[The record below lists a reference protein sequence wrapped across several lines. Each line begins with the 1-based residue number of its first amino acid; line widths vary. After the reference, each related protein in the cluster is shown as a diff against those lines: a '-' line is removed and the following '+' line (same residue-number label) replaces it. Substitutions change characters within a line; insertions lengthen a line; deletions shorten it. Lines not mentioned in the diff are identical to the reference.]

1 VPASSSELQVTIAL
15 AVSAA
20 ALASAVL
27 LLVTIASL
35 RAARRW
41 RHWRLASHEGTWH
54 EALHVAT
61 ENPDAAPLPPIA
73 RIDLPEFLVLWN
85 HLQESLRGAA
95 SDNLSQLLRRQG
107 VDRRALALLRSPS
120 VRLRLIA
127 ITTLGHLRDDRAWGR
142 LIAIAQ
148 ERGAVM
154 SFAAARALLR
164 INPRQALEILGPSIV
179 ARDDWPVARIATILH
194 ELGPA
199 VVTPAL
205 MGLML
210 ARPRGGLERL
220 ARLARFGYREKI
232 APIVRGWLSE
242 SQDASV
248 VAAALDY
255 VEDAEDVPW
264 ARAAARHGD
273 WRVRVAAARA
283 LGRVGDRRQLAALLD
298 LLRDPVWWVR
308 YHAAQSLVRLHGL
321 TPSELES
328 MRDGARD
335 AYAADMLGQAL
346 AERGRR

>member
-1 VPASSSELQVTIAL
+1 MPASSSDLQVTVAL
-15 AVSAA
+15 GLSAA

-27 LLVTIASL
+27 LLVSIASL

-41 RHWRLASHEGTWH
+41 SHWRLARREGAWR

-61 ENPDAAPLPPIA
+61 EAPDAAPMPPIG
-73 RIDLPEFLVLWN
+73 RIDLPEFLALWN
-85 HLQESLRGAA
+85 RLQESVRGDAA
-95 SDNLSQLLRRQG
+95 ENLSRLLRRHG
-107 VDRRALALLRSPS
+107 VDARALALLRRAS
-120 VRLRLIA
+120 VRLKLIA
-127 ITTLGHLRDDRAWGR
+127 ITTLGHLREERAWAP
-142 LIAIAQ
+142 LLAIAQ
-148 ERGAVM
+148 ERGPVM

-164 INPRQALEILGPSIV
+164 INPRLALEVLGPSIV
-179 ARDDWPVARIATILH
+179 AREDWPIARIATIFN

-210 ARPRGGLERL
+210 ARPRMGLERVV
-220 ARLARFGYREKI
+220 RLARFGHREKI

-242 SQDASV
+242 SQDVAV

-273 WRVRVAAARA
+273 WRVRMAAARA

-328 MRDGARD
+328 LRESARD